1 MAQAV
6 AEETIVNGVDVEA
19 LGQKAEALRN
29 DPGLGKSRFRITNRW
44 LGCGRNRST
53 VTGFHSL
60 RQEIPHERPFELE
73 ADEPPVLLGTDEGA
87 NPVEHLL
94 HALASCLTTSLA
106 YHAAVRGIHIEEI
119 ESTLE
124 GDLDIRGFMGLA
136 DDVRKGYE
144 NITVT
149 FRVKTDASPEKL
161 RELAGFSPVLDVVA
175 NGTKVNLRIETR
187 A

>member
-6 AEETIVNGVDVEA
+6 AEETLINGVDVTA
-19 LGQKAEALRN
+19 LGEKAEALRS

-53 VTGFHSL
+53 VAGFHAL
-60 RQEIPHERPFELE
+60 RQDIPHEQTFELE

-87 NPVEHLL
+87 NPVEYLL
-94 HALASCLTTSLA
+94 HALASCLTTSLV
-106 YHAAVRGIHIEEI
+106 YHAAVRGIHIEEV

-136 DDVRKGYE
+136 PDVRKGYQ

-149 FRVKTDASPEKL
+149 FRVKSDAPAAKL
-161 RELAGFSPVLDVVA
+161 RELANFSPVFDVVSH
-175 NGTKVNLRIETR
+175 GTKVDLKIETR

>member
-1 MAQAV
+1 MAV
-6 AEETIVNGVDVEA
+6 ELAEQVVINGVDVEA
-19 LGQKAEALRN
+19 LGEKAEALRN
-29 DPGLGKSRFRITNRW
+29 DPGLGKARFRITNRW
-44 LGCGRNRST
+44 LGCGHNRST
-53 VTGFHSL
+53 VAGFRAL
-60 RQEIPHERPFELE
+60 RQEIPHERTFELE

-94 HALASCLTTSLA
+94 HALAACLTSTLA
-106 YHAAVRGIHIEEI
+106 YHAAANGIHIEEI

-124 GDLDIRGFMGLA
+124 GDLDLRGFMGLA

-144 NITVT
+144 NISVT

-161 RELAGFSPVLDVVA
+161 KALAQFSPVFDVVSH
-175 NGTKVNLRIETR
+175 GTKVNLRIETR